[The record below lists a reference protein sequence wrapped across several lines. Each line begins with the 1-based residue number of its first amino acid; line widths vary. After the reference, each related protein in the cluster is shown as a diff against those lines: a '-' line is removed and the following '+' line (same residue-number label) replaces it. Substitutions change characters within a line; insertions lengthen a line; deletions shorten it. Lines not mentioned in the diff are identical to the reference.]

1 MEAILCTDPEKR
13 YTSADIRL
21 HRWFLQV
28 LPVHEADGIVVGL
41 NDIPVDYQILPL
53 LEQFGFKEDIAERNV
68 KANKHNHVTTT
79 YYLMQKKIIRQ
90 GGLKDELFRLSPNK
104 SPSLISSQKVSGIKD
119 LVT

>member
-1 MEAILCTDPEKR
+1 MKAILCTDPEKR